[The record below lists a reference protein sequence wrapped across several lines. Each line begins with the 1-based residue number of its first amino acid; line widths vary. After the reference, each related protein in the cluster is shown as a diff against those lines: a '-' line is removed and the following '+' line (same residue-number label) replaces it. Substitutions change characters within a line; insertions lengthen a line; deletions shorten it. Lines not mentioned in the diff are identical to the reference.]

1 MIVDKFAHLFFFARI
16 EFSFELR
23 LIILFIDI
31 LDPSS
36 KNFYHAP
43 PDRLTMPSMNFLQ
56 QQPHEDD
63 GLGPLPPKWEK
74 AYTEN
79 GETYFIE

>member
-1 MIVDKFAHLFFFARI
+1 MCMF
-16 EFSFELR
+16 FSF
-23 LIILFIDI
+23 FIST
-31 LDPSS
+31 DPSS

-43 PDRLTMPSMNFLQ
+43 PERLSMPSMNFLQ
-56 QQPHEDD
+56 TQPDEDD

>member
-1 MIVDKFAHLFFFARI
+1 MFFVT
-16 EFSFELR
+16 
-23 LIILFIDI
+23 
-31 LDPSS
+31 DPSS

-43 PDRLTMPSMNFLQ
+43 PDRHTMHPMVPQ
-56 QQPHEDD
+56 TGDDDD

>member
-1 MIVDKFAHLFFFARI
+1 MMNLD
-16 EFSFELR
+16 FSFVS
-23 LIILFIDI
+23 I

-43 PDRLTMPSMNFLQ
+43 PDRMTMPSMNFLQ
-56 QQPHEDD
+56 QQSDEGD

>member
-1 MIVDKFAHLFFFARI
+1 MVD
-16 EFSFELR
+16 
-23 LIILFIDI
+23 
-31 LDPSS
+31 
-36 KNFYHAP
+36 FYHEP
-43 PDRLTMPSMNFLQ
+43 PERRRGIPPENIQFQ
-56 QQPHEDD
+56 QDDEND

>member
-1 MIVDKFAHLFFFARI
+1 MKKKNNFMFL
-16 EFSFELR
+16 SF
-23 LIILFIDI
+23 ISSK
-31 LDPSS
+31 DPSS

-43 PDRLTMPSMNFLQ
+43 PDRLTMPSMSFLQ
-56 QQPHEDD
+56 SQQDEDD
-63 GLGPLPPKWEK
+63 GLGPLPLKWEK

>member
-1 MIVDKFAHLFFFARI
+1 MFFEYFC
-16 EFSFELR
+16 
-23 LIILFIDI
+23 ILN
-31 LDPSS
+31 LDPTS

-43 PDRLTMPSMNFLQ
+43 PERINIPSMNFLQ
-56 QQPHEDD
+56 QQPEEDD

>member
-1 MIVDKFAHLFFFARI
+1 MVD
-16 EFSFELR
+16 
-23 LIILFIDI
+23 
-31 LDPSS
+31 
-36 KNFYHAP
+36 FYHAP
-43 PDRLTMPSMNFLQ
+43 PERRGIPPENAVFPQ
-56 QQPHEDD
+56 EDEND

>member
-1 MIVDKFAHLFFFARI
+1 MCHSIGRANNILMIFSLDSFWLFA
-16 EFSFELR
+16 
-23 LIILFIDI
+23 

-43 PDRLTMPSMNFLQ
+43 PDRMTMPSMNFLQ
-56 QQPHEDD
+56 QQADEDD